1 MRLPETPSLLC
12 GDRLASETLAVL
24 LRYPDGSE
32 VEHPD
37 GVTGLEVAKSIGPRL
52 AEAAVAVK
60 LNGQL
65 LDLDRPLT
73 EGGDF
78 AVITLKDPEG
88 LHILRHSSA
97 HVLAQAVLAE
107 FPGST
112 FAIGPPIEDGFY
124 YDFGVDTPFSPE
136 DLERIEERM
145 HRIIEEDQPFQR
157 VVLGRDEALEV
168 FADHK
173 YKVEIIESVDPSEV
187 SGDEIVTAYKNNGF
201 IDLCRGPHLPST
213 GRIPAVKLLR
223 SSGAY
228 WRGDENR
235 DQLQRIY
242 GTAWPSRAEL
252 DEYLNRLEEAEKRD
266 HRRLGPELDL
276 FSFPSPVGS
285 GLAVWHPKGGMLRK
299 LVEDRSRA
307 MHEKYGFEFVFTPHL
322 MKADLWRTSGH
333 LDYYAENM
341 YPRMVMDNDVEYQ
354 VKPMNCPGHILIYQ
368 SRTRSYRDL
377 PLRFSELGTVYRYEK
392 SGVVHGL
399 LRARGFTQDDSHTFC
414 TEDQLG
420 DELRHQLR
428 FVLEWQAAFG
438 FDRSMISAELS
449 TRPEKSVGEARQ
461 WEIAEHLLAEALDAE
476 GVDYVVSPGEGAF
489 YGPKIDIHVKD
500 AIGRR
505 WQMGTVQLDFNNPEL
520 FGLEYVSPGNVAQRP
535 YMVHCA
541 KAGSIERFIGILVE
555 HYAGAF
561 PAWLAPV
568 QVTVAPVADRH
579 IEYAVS
585 VGAAFTGAGLRVEV
599 DRSSETVGDK
609 IRRAITQKHP
619 VIVVVGDKDVED
631 GTVGLRLYGEDRDT
645 RGVPLAE
652 AVDRVVELAAGPA

>member
-1 MRLPETPSLLC
+1 M
-12 GDRLASETLAVL
+12 
-24 LRYPDGSE
+24 
-32 VEHPD
+32 
-37 GVTGLEVAKSIGPRL
+37 TGLEVARTIGPRL
-52 AEAAVAVK
+52 AEAAVAVR
-60 LNGQL
+60 LNGFL
-65 LDLDRPLT
+65 VDLDRPI
-73 EGGDF
+73 EADAEF
-78 AVITLKDPEG
+78 SVVTLKDDDG

-97 HVLAQAVLAE
+97 HVLAQAVLSE

-124 YDFGVDTPFSPE
+124 YDFGVGTPFSPE
-136 DLERIEERM
+136 DLERIEKRM
-145 HRIIEEDQPFQR
+145 HAIIAEDQSFVREAMSRPQ
-157 VVLGRDEALEV
+157 ALEV
-168 FADHK
+168 FADHPF
-173 YKVEIIESVDPSEV
+173 KVEIIESVDPSELAG
-187 SGDEIVTAYKNNGF
+187 GDEVTVYRNHEF
-201 IDLCRGPHLPST
+201 VDLCRGPHMPST

-242 GTAWPSRAEL
+242 GTAWPSQADL
-252 DEYLNRLEEAEKRD
+252 DAYLHRLEEAEKRD

-276 FSFPSPVGS
+276 FSFPAALGS
-285 GLAVWHPKGGMLRK
+285 GLAVWHPKGGTLRK
-299 LVEDRSRA
+299 LVEDRSRE
-307 MHEKYGFEFVFTPHL
+307 MHLERGFDLVVTPHL

-341 YPRMVMDNDVEYQ
+341 YPRMEMDNDVEYQ

-377 PLRFSELGTVYRYEK
+377 PLRLGELGTVYRYEK

-414 TEDQLG
+414 TEEQLG
-420 DELRHQLR
+420 DELRNHLR
-428 FVLEWQAAFG
+428 FVLDWQAAFG
-438 FDRSMISAELS
+438 FDRSQISAELS
-449 TRPEKSVGEARQ
+449 TKPEKAVGAQER
-461 WEIAEHLLAEALDAE
+461 WDISERLLAEALDAE
-476 GVDYVVSPGEGAF
+476 GVPYTLAPGEGAF

-520 FGLEYVSPGNVAQRP
+520 FDLKYVSPGNVAQQP

-541 KAGSIERFIGILVE
+541 KAGSLERFIGIMVE

-568 QVTVAPVADRH
+568 QVTVVPVADRH
-579 IEYAVS
+579 LDYAEEVA
-585 VGAAFTGAGLRVEV
+585 GAFTHAGLRPEV

-619 VIVVVGDKDVED
+619 AVVVVGDRDIED
-631 GTVGLRLYGEDRDT
+631 RTLGLRLYGEERDS
-645 RGVPLAE
+645 RGVALDD
-652 AVDRVVELAAGPA
+652 AVSRLVELAKEPE